1 LFLAFPFPLIL
12 SASSK
17 YLSFAPVWGVILVSV
32 LFLKEIFYQA
42 QNEIAKR
49 YILLESEKITKMT
62 FFSFQAM
69 SVRTDKF

>member
-1 LFLAFPFPLIL
+1 
-12 SASSK
+12 
-17 YLSFAPVWGVILVSV
+17 VWGVILVSV